1 MTKILKISCAVIAL
15 GTLVACNTINGIGR
29 DLGNA
34 GDAIAD
40 ASR

>member
-1 MTKILKISCAVIAL
+1 MTRTLTRSFAILALCALA
-15 GTLVACNTINGIGR
+15 ACNTINGLGR

-40 ASR
+40 VSR